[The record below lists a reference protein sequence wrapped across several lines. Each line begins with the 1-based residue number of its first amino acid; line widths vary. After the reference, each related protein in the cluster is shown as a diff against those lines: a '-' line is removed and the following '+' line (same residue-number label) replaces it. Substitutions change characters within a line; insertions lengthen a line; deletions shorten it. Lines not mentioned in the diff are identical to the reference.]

1 MHGTN
6 RTADVGAEVT
16 LDGRG
21 SRDPNGSISSYSWIQ
36 TSGPAVTLN
45 NADTS
50 TPTFT
55 APNVSADSMLQF
67 LLTVKDNRGATSNNS
82 AIVSVTVKAPVQKP
96 SMVVAP
102 INTTAPAQPTGNVTA
117 PPTSNVTAPPTSNVG
132 WMLGQGKVAFDQGNY
147 AEAIQYLDQVLAI
160 DPNNI
165 GALNSKG
172 LVLNTEG
179 NYAEAIQ
186 YLDQVLAIDPNHVYA
201 LTNKAWALNGLGNY
215 AQAIEYSDKALGYR
229 S

>member
-1 MHGTN
+1 MSVLKSPWM
-6 RTADVGAEVT
+6 VGAVEIQMAA
-16 LDGRG
+16 
-21 SRDPNGSISSYSWIQ
+21 SSSYSWIQ

-132 WMLGQGKVAFDQGNY
+132 WMLGQGKVAFDLRQ
-147 AEAIQYLDQVLAI
+147 LCR
-160 DPNNI
+160 
-165 GALNSKG
+165 
-172 LVLNTEG
+172 
-179 NYAEAIQ
+179 
-186 YLDQVLAIDPNHVYA
+186 
-201 LTNKAWALNGLGNY
+201 
-215 AQAIEYSDKALGYR
+215 GYTI